1 MAKRKSPPVVI
12 ADEVLPDPHTDV
24 HPVRVDK
31 RTVIYIP
38 NDYTE
43 EQEKDFIE
51 NWQQRVAKSS
61 SYFD

>member
-43 EQEKDFIE
+43 EQEKQYINE
-51 NWQQRVAKSS
+51 WRQRVAKSS
-61 SYFD
+61 SYYD